1 MSEIFKVSTVNAT
14 VAAEKKEDTD
24 MLLGSNASVA
34 AQIKEDKIMKSERID
49 VTINEA
55 VAKIKSGEYN
65 TCLGY
70 QRSDEQWTKDQQSCF
85 IDSVMRGIDIPKII
99 IAENE
104 GTSFVVDGKQRLTTL
119 KKFLKNGMR
128 LSNKVE
134 CASEDGKYNDNA
146 FDELPE
152 EMQSKIKNTE
162 LEVVYYKDCSI
173 DDIKMLFKRY
183 NNGTP
188 LSKSQVLRCDIGTDA
203 IDWIDVCTKK
213 PIFNKPIAKF
223 TDKQIKEQ
231 VQLDCFC
238 QSVYLIDCYFG
249 FGGKERQPMISLSND
264 NMKKY
269 SSEKISNF
277 DEATREEINKTLDF
291 VSNIKTQGILK
302 TALPYLVL
310 MGHIALKNEIDTE
323 QFNNY
328 ANKFKGEVS
337 DNKNYKKT
345 CASGTISKTN
355 VKKKMVF
362 FINIFSESFPNIDLS
377 EMKLVEN
384 PNKKSTKAKDKSVS
398 SKEAKD
404 GSDSTT
410 ENNAAQEVTSE
421 KASNEN
427 ASASAEADSSKSTPE
442 VDVDVE
448 KSATTEVTET
458 TSEEVDTE
466 NSEDVEVSD
475 TIEATETTS
484 EVETPDISNNDGV
497 SQSAEAPADAS
508 SDTSETPVE
517 DSASDSSEADAD
529 PAKDVSDGTEV
540 VA

>member
-1 MSEIFKVSTVNAT
+1 
-14 VAAEKKEDTD
+14 
-24 MLLGSNASVA
+24 
-34 AQIKEDKIMKSERID
+34 MKSERID

-119 KKFLKNGMR
+119 KKFLKNKMR

-134 CASEDGKYNDNA
+134 CASEEGKYNGNA

-162 LEVVYYKDCSI
+162 LEVVYYKNCSI

-203 IDWIDVCTKK
+203 IDWVNICTDR
-213 PIFNKPIAKF
+213 PIFNKPIAGF
-223 TDKQIKEQ
+223 TNKQITEQ
-231 VQLDCFC
+231 VQLGCFY
-238 QSVYLIDCYFG
+238 QSVYLIDCCLG
-249 FGGKERQPMISLSND
+249 LGGKEQQPMISLSNS
-264 NMKKY
+264 NINKY
-269 SSEKISNF
+269 GKDVICTF
-277 DEATREEINKTLDF
+277 DEATREEINKTLDY
-291 VSNIKTQGILK
+291 VGNIGTKGIK
-302 TALPYLVL
+302 KSVIPYVVL
-310 MGHIALKNEIDTE
+310 MGHFAMRNNIDV
-323 QFNNY
+323 
-328 ANKFKGEVS
+328 NKFGNYVSTFMSEKLGDDAYQATCKG
-337 DNKNYKKT
+337 
-345 CASGTISKTN
+345 GTISKAS
-355 VKKKMVF
+355 V
-362 FINIFSESFPNIDLS
+362 ESKLECFKNYFHELFPEVDIS
-377 EMKLVEN
+377 EMKLVEKKA
-384 PNKKSTKAKDKSVS
+384 KKSSKAKGKSAS

-442 VDVDVE
+442 VAVDVE
-448 KSATTEVTET
+448 KSDTVEVTESNNESVD
-458 TSEEVDTE
+458 SEASTE
-466 NSEDVEVSD
+466 AEVSD
-475 TIEATETTS
+475 TAEATETTS
-484 EVETPDISNNDGV
+484 KVATTDISSTNGV
-497 SQSAEAPADAS
+497 FSEATADAS
-508 SDTSETPVE
+508 SDTSVATNE

-529 PAKDVSDGTEV
+529 PAKDVTDGTEV